1 MRVLRGRAATPA
13 EDRQTTRGLLED
25 TAETGERTVR
35 VWTPHRQVAF
45 GRRDGNREGYDRA
58 RAIVA
63 ESEYV
68 PVERSVGGHAVAYT
82 GRTIAFAATE
92 PVDDSRTG
100 IQRRYDEATATIR
113 GALADLGVAAQPGE
127 PEGAFCPGTH
137 SLSATGKIV
146 GLAQRVRRDAAVV
159 SGIVVVCDHEPIATA
174 LEPVYDALDIPFRPN
189 AVGSIARAGGPG
201 DSDVVARRI
210 ETALVDGHDPSIAQV
225 RET

>member
-13 EDRQTTRGLLED
+13 EDRRTTRELLDD
-25 TAETGERTVR
+25 TAEIGERAVR

-58 RAIVA
+58 RKIVA
-63 ESEYV
+63 ESDYV

-82 GRTIAFAATE
+82 GRTIAFAGTE

-100 IQRRYDEATATIR
+100 IQRRYDEVTATIR
-113 GALADLGVAAQPGE
+113 EALADLGVVAESGE
-127 PEGAFCPGTH
+127 PDGAFCPGTH
-137 SLSATGKIV
+137 SLSATGKVV

-159 SGIVVVCDHEPIATA
+159 SGIVLVCDHESIATV
-174 LEPVYDALDIPFRPN
+174 LEPIYDALDIPFRPD
-189 AVGSIARAGGPG
+189 AVGSIARAGGTG
-201 DSDVVARRI
+201 DPAVAARRI
-210 ETALVDGHDPSIAQV
+210 EAALVDGHDPSIEQV